1 MINDGTDNAH
11 KSQCIEEATNAGI
24 KGAAL
29 GIGLSAP
36 VVAAA
41 HHLSPTFKRFS
52 VSTKTGLVVSPFFG
66 LFFLNSEL
74 TLNACAQRRSQ
85 FHASNIITPK

>member
-1 MINDGTDNAH
+1 MTIDGTVDAH
-11 KSQCIEEATNAGI
+11 KSKCIDEASYAGV

-36 VVAAA
+36 IVAAA
-41 HHLSPTFKRFS
+41 HYLSPTFKRFS

-66 LFFLNSEL
+66 LFFLRSEL
-74 TLNACAQRRSQ
+74 AMNACAQRRSQ
-85 FHASNIITPK
+85 FDASNIITPK